1 MGALSANLIGF
12 LYFKT
17 NSDYNGEDENYDINT
32 VAYRWV
38 FGLPLIFCLFRLLG
52 LILFFKS
59 DPPGYYVSKNK

>member
-32 VAYRWV
+32 FAYSWV
-38 FGLPLIFCLFRLLG
+38 FGLPLIFCLFRH
-52 LILFFKS
+52 
-59 DPPGYYVSKNK
+59 